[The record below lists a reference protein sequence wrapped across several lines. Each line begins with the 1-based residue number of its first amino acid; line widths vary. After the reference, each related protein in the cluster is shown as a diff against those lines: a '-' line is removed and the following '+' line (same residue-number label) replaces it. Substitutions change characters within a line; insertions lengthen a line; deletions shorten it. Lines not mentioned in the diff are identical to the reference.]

1 MQLKRSLKLWD
12 IVLLNVTA
20 IVGLR
25 WISLAAV
32 GGNTSIVLWIVALML
47 FFVPQAFAVIELTTR
62 LPGEGGI
69 YLWTKKAFGEFHGFL
84 SGWCYWTNNLIYFPN
99 LLVYIA
105 GISVFVLGDGYQA
118 LGENKTYVMI
128 FSLIALWVVDE
139 PNFSFIN
146 YIRRNWRTYGLV
158 YRCRSNAVCSRR

>member
-62 LPGEGGI
+62 LPGE
-69 YLWTKKAFGEFHGFL
+69 A
-84 SGWCYWTNNLIYFPN
+84 
-99 LLVYIA
+99 VY
-105 GISVFVLGDGYQA
+105 
-118 LGENKTYVMI
+118 M
-128 FSLIALWVVDE
+128 DE
-139 PNFSFIN
+139 KS
-146 YIRRNWRTYGLV
+146 IR
-158 YRCRSNAVCSRR
+158 